1 MIALILLGGAAAF
14 AVMLYACCRVAG
26 DADRRAEYLWIQKE
40 EGEEEYPRAW
50 DEDDRKHSGLL
61 EEDEE

>member
-1 MIALILLGGAAAF
+1 MIALILIGGSAVF
-14 AVMLYACCRVAG
+14 ALMLWACCRVAA
-26 DADRRAEYLWIQKE
+26 DDDRRAEDLWIQKE

-50 DEDDRKHSGLL
+50 DEENRRHSGLL

>member
-1 MIALILLGGAAAF
+1 MIAFIIIAGAAAF
-14 AVMLYACCRVAG
+14 ALMYYVCCRVAG
-26 DADRRAEYLWIQKE
+26 DADDRAEDLWIQKE
-40 EGEEEYPRAW
+40 EGEEEYPLAW